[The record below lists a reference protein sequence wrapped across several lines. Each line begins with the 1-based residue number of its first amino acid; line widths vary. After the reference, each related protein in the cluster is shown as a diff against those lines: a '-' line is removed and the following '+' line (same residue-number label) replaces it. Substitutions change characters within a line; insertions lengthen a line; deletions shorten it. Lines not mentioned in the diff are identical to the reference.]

1 MIVFQSL
8 PTFPVWVPQTMQLAP
23 RVSTQRITS
32 RITLLPVF
40 WWALARNVP
49 SWLFRPE
56 ESAWFLCV
64 PVCPCSIYVHQSYV
78 TVFPRLYCTNVASAR
93 PSDFRRWSCC
103 LMVFLSRTPQGWISF
118 ESDMPSKI
126 VVKVKSPLIVG
137 WIMPTQHVCY
147 LNHHLCSQFV

>member
-1 MIVFQSL
+1 MIVFHSL

-49 SWLFRPE
+49 SCLFRPE
-56 ESAWFLCV
+56 ESVWFLCV
-64 PVCPCSIYVHQSYV
+64 PVCPCSILHQSYVTV

-103 LMVFLSRTPQGWISF
+103 LMVFLFRTPRVGYPLNLICPQKSWWKSSPHWLLI
-118 ESDMPSKI
+118 ES
-126 VVKVKSPLIVG
+126 
-137 WIMPTQHVCY
+137 C
-147 LNHHLCSQFV
+147 QFSMSVT